1 MSQRDAQ
8 RTLLARQSTSYLQ
21 KAKNGYIF
29 ILCIR
34 CPGIAGGGGARGN
47 TLSERRDA
55 TAARVATRERDAAQ
69 TRGGAKQTRV
79 CVHRERAHPR
89 RNHASACVPR
99 RGGRRRA
106 GDAPASAR
114 GATDRRGV
122 SRGISGRTGAEC
134 TSQASRGEG
143 VGLSAPSG
151 GGHAREEHAA
161 DRDLLLGADVLEDH
175 RARLVA
181 RLERRR
187 ARDVVAVPEL
197 TVREAVLDG
206 ERLHDARDAKKR
218 GGLSVASRRRRRRRR
233 AEPRRQ
239 STPPP
244 RPRHA
249 TNGGRQPPRCER
261 ARRASRARK
270 RFRDASARRRGRAT
284 IGYLAPI
291 AASSRRRRASLT
303 FVSLSSQRSPPPR
316 SFVRAHRVR
325 MWFGSQRATVRWEG
339 PLTST

>member
-21 KAKNGYIF
+21 KAKNGYILYCVSVAQASRGEEGREETLSVSDGMRPRRAWRRASETPRKRAAAQNKRVCAF
-29 ILCIR
+29 TEHSQREGASASQPRERVCSETR
-34 CPGIAGGGGARGN
+34 RKEEGGGR
-47 TLSERRDA
+47 SR
-55 TAARVATRERDAAQ
+55 
-69 TRGGAKQTRV
+69 
-79 CVHRERAHPR
+79 
-89 RNHASACVPR
+89 
-99 RGGRRRA
+99 
-106 GDAPASAR
+106 SAR

-206 ERLHDARDAKKR
+206 ERLHDARDAQAR
-218 GGLSVASRRRRRRRR
+218 WFVRRKSS
-233 AEPRRQ
+233 
-239 STPPP
+239 STSS
-244 RPRHA
+244 A
-249 TNGGRQPPRCER
+249 
-261 ARRASRARK
+261 ARRAATTTHAAAPAATRDERRK
-270 RFRDASARRRGRAT
+270 APPRGVSARVG
-284 IGYLAPI
+284 
-291 AASSRRRRASLT
+291 
-303 FVSLSSQRSPPPR
+303 
-316 SFVRAHRVR
+316 
-325 MWFGSQRATVRWEG
+325 
-339 PLTST
+339 